1 MKEVVKK
8 IFPEFSKNFEGY
20 VQWMYLDVKGLI
32 TCGVGILIDPVSLV
46 VNLPFTKKDGSKA
59 SKTDIIAE
67 WSLIKSHTELA
78 KLGHRAAEKYC
89 SLRLSNAAI
98 DKLVINKLEQNEQYL
113 IEHHFPNFEN
123 WPADAQLAVL
133 SMAWALGSN
142 FPATWKKLKATC
154 LVENWKEAALQC
166 HINEVGNAGVKPRNA
181 ANVKLFNS
189 AAEVKENVID
199 DIEKER
205 IMNLVALTMAES
217 LHEE

>member
-1 MKEVVKK
+1 MKEAVKN
-8 IFPEFSKNFEGY
+8 IFPEFNKNFEGY
-20 VQWMYLDVKGLI
+20 VPWMYLDVKTLI
-32 TCGVGILIDPVSLV
+32 TCGVGILIDPVSLA

-59 SKTDIIAE
+59 SKTEIIAE

-89 SLRLSNAAI
+89 ALRLSNASI

-142 FPATWKKLKATC
+142 FPATWKKLKVSC
-154 LVENWKEAALQC
+154 LAENWKEAALQC

-189 AAEVKENVID
+189 AAEVKENAID

-217 LHEE
+217 LR